1 MALAQYTDLFWYP
14 SGTLATGVAVRIFP
28 LNSNVL
34 APLFTDATG
43 TVTLAN
49 PLTTSGT
56 GTISFWAEQGEYWMH
71 ADSESF
77 RIGVGLSPVT
87 PETIAAIE
95 ADVSALQTDMTAV
108 EGDVTTLQTA
118 MTTVQ
123 GDITA
128 LQGDVTGAQG
138 DITALEGDMVTV
150 QGDIT
155 ALQAAIE
162 VTEKAAASTLSTGVS
177 AGGELNVN
185 GVSSSAIDIAPLVGY
200 ITSFDIDPMNP
211 VITRIEY
218 PGGTVEMDAG
228 ALSRTA
234 TAWLMDV
241 NQVIT
246 QQATPPTN
254 SQRRTHIFLGI
265 TAQVGGVIIV
275 DQTLQTIL
283 QQPANQLSDLMNSLG
298 AFSISGNIITP
309 NGANL
314 MINQSAGTMFAQSFN
329 HFMGPVQ
336 TNDPHVNTTMAQTP
350 ANFRYATRDPNTPF
364 GILRNTIDVANYDNA
379 GVITPIGG
387 GANSTTIHRVY
398 LFANNTANEQI
409 AIQYGQSVYASL
421 SAAVNAIGSG
431 TFVQNPLMN
440 AAALLGHICVIRTAT
455 NLSDP
460 AQAVF
465 ETAGKF
471 DTP

>member
-1 MALAQYTDLFWYP
+1 MAIAQYTDLFWYP
-14 SGTLATGVAVRIFP
+14 SGTLATGIAVRIFE
-28 LNSNVL
+28 LNDNVL
-34 APLFTDATG
+34 IPLFADAAG
-43 TVTLAN
+43 TIPLAN

-77 RIGVGLSPVT
+77 RIAVGLSPVT

-95 ADVSALQTDMTAV
+95 ADVAALQGDMTAV
-108 EGDVTTLQTA
+108 EGDVTGLQTA
-118 MTTVQ
+118 VAT
-123 GDITA
+123 
-128 LQGDVTGAQG
+128 AQG
-138 DITALEGDMVTV
+138 DITALEANMVTA

-162 VTEKAAASTLSTGVS
+162 VTEKAAASTLSTGVA

-185 GVSSSAIDIAPLVGY
+185 ALSPSAIDIAPLTGY
-200 ITSFDIDPMNP
+200 ITSFDVDPMNP
-211 VITRIEY
+211 TITRIEY

-241 NQVIT
+241 DQVIT

-254 SQRRTHIFLGI
+254 AQRRTHMFLGI

-283 QQPANQLSDLMNSLG
+283 QQPANQLGDLMNSLG
-298 AFSISGNIITP
+298 AFNISGNIITP
-309 NGANL
+309 NGVNL
-314 MINQSAGTMFAQSFN
+314 MINQSGGTMFAQSFN

-336 TNDPHVNTTMAQTP
+336 TNDPHVATTVAQTP
-350 ANFRYATRDPNTPF
+350 VNLRYATRDPNTPF
-364 GILRNTIDVANYDNA
+364 GVLRNTLDVANYDNA

-398 LFANNTANEQI
+398 LFANNTADEQI

-440 AAALLGHICVIRTAT
+440 AAAMLGHICVIRTAT

-460 AQAVF
+460 VQAVF